1 MRNIHHLLAVL
12 SILLMCGST
21 LTMIHGKTM
30 TELVMSLI
38 GMVDAL
44 IIYLIYT
51 YIDNKLKSKK

>member
-12 SILLMCGST
+12 SILLIGGST

-38 GMVDAL
+38 GMVEAL

-51 YIDNKLKSKK
+51 YIDNKLKSKR

>member
-21 LTMIHGKTM
+21 LTMIHGQTM

-38 GMVDAL
+38 GMVEAL

-51 YIDNKLKSKK
+51 YIDNKLKSKR